1 MYHLQVFE
9 GRSECRSVDYFDNQF
24 ECIGPVSG
32 LLARFCGIKL
42 GHRTAQERSV
52 KVLKWAYST
61 ASGCSIL
68 FSTDANGLVVYTRF
82 HCVFLVELMI
92 TLRSRHCDL
101 DLHGNLF

>member
-52 KVLKWAYST
+52 KVPKCAYS
-61 ASGCSIL
+61 ASSDCPTFFSI
-68 FSTDANGLVVYTRF
+68 DAKRTR
-82 HCVFLVELMI
+82 
-92 TLRSRHCDL
+92 
-101 DLHGNLF
+101 NLYPV